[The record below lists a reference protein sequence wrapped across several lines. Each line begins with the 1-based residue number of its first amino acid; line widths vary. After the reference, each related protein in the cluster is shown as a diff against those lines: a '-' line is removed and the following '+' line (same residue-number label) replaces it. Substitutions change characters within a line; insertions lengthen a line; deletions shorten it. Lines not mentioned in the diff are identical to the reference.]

1 MKQNVKNMRKQII
14 DFADSVVNPKDDEC
28 VRSKRLTDK
37 ESQMM
42 MFLEYVQ
49 TESKID
55 KAFKK
60 ILDSEYFKRMTQ
72 PNYERK
78 A

>member
-37 ESQMM
+37 DSQMM

-72 PNYERK
+72 PNNERK

>member
-14 DFADSVVNPKDDEC
+14 DFADSVVNPKDEGC
-28 VRSKRLTDK
+28 VCGKRLTDK

-55 KAFKK
+55 EAFKK
-60 ILDSEYFKRMTQ
+60 LLDSEYFKRMTQ
-72 PNYERK
+72 PNDERK
-78 A
+78 E

>member
-14 DFADSVVNPKDDEC
+14 DFADSVVNPKDDGC

-37 ESQMM
+37 ESKIM
-42 MFLEYVQ
+42 MFLEYVH
-49 TESKID
+49 TEERID
-55 KAFKK
+55 KEVKK
-60 ILDSEYFKRMTQ
+60 LLDSEYFKRMTQ
-72 PNYERK
+72 PNDERK

>member
-14 DFADSVVNPKDDEC
+14 DFADSVVNPKDDGC

-37 ESQMM
+37 ESNIM

-49 TESKID
+49 AEERID
-55 KAFKK
+55 KAVKK
-60 ILDSEYFKRMTQ
+60 LLDSEYFKLMTQ
-72 PNYERK
+72 PNDERK

>member
-1 MKQNVKNMRKQII
+1 MRKQII

-60 ILDSEYFKRMTQ
+60 NLDSEYFKRMTQ
-72 PNYERK
+72 PNDERK

>member
-14 DFADSVVNPKDDEC
+14 DFADSVVNPKDDGC

-60 ILDSEYFKRMTQ
+60 IFK
-72 PNYERK
+72 
-78 A
+78 

>member
-42 MFLEYVQ
+42 MFLEYVH

-72 PNYERK
+72 PNDERK

>member
-14 DFADSVVNPKDDEC
+14 DFADSVVNPKDGEC

-72 PNYERK
+72 PNDERK

>member
-14 DFADSVVNPKDDEC
+14 DFADGVVNQKDEGC
-28 VRSKRLTDK
+28 VRSRRLTDK
-37 ESQMM
+37 ESKIM

-49 TESKID
+49 TENKID

-60 ILDSEYFKRMTQ
+60 LLDSEYFKLMTQ
-72 PNYERK
+72 SNNERK

>member
-60 ILDSEYFKRMTQ
+60 ILDSEYFKLMTQ
-72 PNYERK
+72 PNDERK

>member
-1 MKQNVKNMRKQII
+1 MRKQII
-14 DFADSVVNPKDDEC
+14 DFADSIVNPKDDEC

-49 TESKID
+49 TEERID
-55 KAFKK
+55 KEVKK
-60 ILDSEYFKRMTQ
+60 LLDSEYFKRMMQ
-72 PNYERK
+72 PNDERK

>member
-72 PNYERK
+72 PNNERK

>member
-14 DFADSVVNPKDDEC
+14 DFADSVVNPKDDGC

-72 PNYERK
+72 PNNKRK

>member
-1 MKQNVKNMRKQII
+1 MRKQII
-14 DFADSVVNPKDDEC
+14 DFADGVVNPKDEGY

-37 ESQMM
+37 ESKIM

-49 TESKID
+49 TENKID

-60 ILDSEYFKRMTQ
+60 LLDSEYFKLMTQ
-72 PNYERK
+72 PNNERK
-78 A
+78 V

>member
-14 DFADSVVNPKDDEC
+14 DFADSVVNPKDDGC

-37 ESQMM
+37 ESKIM

-49 TESKID
+49 TEERID
-55 KAFKK
+55 KAVKK
-60 ILDSEYFKRMTQ
+60 LLDSEYFKLMTQ
-72 PNYERK
+72 PNDERK

>member
-14 DFADSVVNPKDDEC
+14 DFADSVVNPKDDGC

-72 PNYERK
+72 PNDERK

>member
-14 DFADSVVNPKDDEC
+14 DFADGVVNQKDEGC

-37 ESQMM
+37 ESKIM

-49 TESKID
+49 TENKID

-60 ILDSEYFKRMTQ
+60 LLDSEYFKLMTQ
-72 PNYERK
+72 PNNERK
-78 A
+78 V

>member
-1 MKQNVKNMRKQII
+1 MEQSVKNMRKQII
-14 DFADSVVNPKDDEC
+14 DFADSVVNPKDEGC
-28 VRSKRLTDK
+28 VRGKRLTDK
-37 ESQMM
+37 ESQTM

-49 TESKID
+49 TENKID

-60 ILDSEYFKRMTQ
+60 FLDSEYFKRMTQ
-72 PNYERK
+72 LNDERK

>member
-55 KAFKK
+55 KSFKK

-72 PNYERK
+72 PNDERK

>member
-14 DFADSVVNPKDDEC
+14 DFADSAVKPKDEGC
-28 VRSKRLTDK
+28 VRGKRLTDK
-37 ESQMM
+37 EFQMM

-55 KAFKK
+55 EAFKK
-60 ILDSEYFKRMTQ
+60 LLDSEYFKRMTQ
-72 PNYERK
+72 PNDERK

>member
-37 ESQMM
+37 EFQMM

-72 PNYERK
+72 PNNKRK

>member
-1 MKQNVKNMRKQII
+1 MKQNVKSMRKQII
-14 DFADSVVNPKDDEC
+14 DFADSVVNPKDDGC

-37 ESQMM
+37 ESKIM

-72 PNYERK
+72 PNDERK

>member
-1 MKQNVKNMRKQII
+1 MKQNVKSMRKRSI

-72 PNYERK
+72 PNNKRK

>member
-42 MFLEYVQ
+42 MFLEYAQ

-72 PNYERK
+72 PNDERK

>member
-1 MKQNVKNMRKQII
+1 MKQNVKNMRSQII
-14 DFADSVVNPKDDEC
+14 DFADSVANIKDDGC

-37 ESQMM
+37 ESKIM

-55 KAFKK
+55 EAFKK
-60 ILDSEYFKRMTQ
+60 LLDSEYFKRMTQ
-72 PNYERK
+72 PNDERK

>member
-60 ILDSEYFKRMTQ
+60 ILDSEYFKLMTQ
-72 PNYERK
+72 PNNERK
-78 A
+78 V

>member
-14 DFADSVVNPKDDEC
+14 DFVDSVVNPKDDEC

-72 PNYERK
+72 PNDERK

>member
-37 ESQMM
+37 ESKMM

-72 PNYERK
+72 PNDERK

>member
-14 DFADSVVNPKDDEC
+14 DFADSVANPKDDGC

-37 ESQMM
+37 ESKIM

-49 TESKID
+49 TEERID
-55 KAFKK
+55 KEIKK
-60 ILDSEYFKRMTQ
+60 LLDSEYFKRMTQ
-72 PNYERK
+72 PNNKRK

>member
-14 DFADSVVNPKDDEC
+14 DFADSVVNPKDDGC

-37 ESQMM
+37 ESNIM

-49 TESKID
+49 AEERID
-55 KAFKK
+55 KTVKK
-60 ILDSEYFKRMTQ
+60 LLDSEYFKLMTQ
-72 PNYERK
+72 PNDERK